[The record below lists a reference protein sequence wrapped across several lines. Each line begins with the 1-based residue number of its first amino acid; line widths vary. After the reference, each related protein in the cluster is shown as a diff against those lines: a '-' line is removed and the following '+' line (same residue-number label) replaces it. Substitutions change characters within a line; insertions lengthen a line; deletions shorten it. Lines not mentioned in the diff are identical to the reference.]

1 MVFYSVYGCMENFLR
16 LVSDLVGQ
24 SDPLH
29 DQLILTQKSMRL
41 GASVFTDLMCL
52 TYAHQFFLAFWP
64 PRFLLATVFIYTK

>member
-29 DQLILTQKSMRL
+29 DQLILTQKSMGL
-41 GASVFTDLMCL
+41 GAGVFTALMCF
-52 TYAHQFFLAFWP
+52 TCAHQFFQLFGLP
-64 PRFLLATVFIYTK
+64 DSC